1 MNIKSE
7 MLLKLK
13 NQKSCDELEK
23 TNFKKKEAAN
33 WFVHLRD
40 EICRSFE
47 KIENTPSNNEKTSF
61 DTKSSNIGVRSP
73 PPPNHIF

>member
-13 NQKSCDELEK
+13 KQKSCDELEK

-47 KIENTPSNNEKTSF
+47 KIENTPYKGTLLC
-61 DTKSSNIGVRSP
+61 DRYHQYIKQ
-73 PPPNHIF
+73 

>member
-23 TNFKKKEAAN
+23 TNFKKKEAAK

-40 EICRSFE
+40 EI
-47 KIENTPSNNEKTSF
+47 
-61 DTKSSNIGVRSP
+61 
-73 PPPNHIF
+73 